1 MYYTD
6 CKPKNRNKGGLGT
19 GLVGVVCIFQ
29 YHVCTCVQIYDKPAG
44 SEASVSS
51 HALGGGEGTMASDPG
66 DHRFSSLKDVA
77 SEKTLKAIAEMGFTD
92 MMEIQHR
99 CIRPLLEGRY
109 V

>member
-1 MYYTD
+1 MILLDFAYSEP
-6 CKPKNRNKGGLGT
+6 CALS
-19 GLVGVVCIFQ
+19 
-29 YHVCTCVQIYDKPAG
+29 HV
-44 SEASVSS
+44 
-51 HALGGGEGTMASDPG
+51 LGGGAGVMAGDPG
-66 DHRFSSLKDVA
+66 DHRFSSLRDVV

>member
-1 MYYTD
+1 MFLFDNPSY
-6 CKPKNRNKGGLGT
+6 LESSA
-19 GLVGVVCIFQ
+19 LS
-29 YHVCTCVQIYDKPAG
+29 HV
-44 SEASVSS
+44 
-51 HALGGGEGTMASDPG
+51 LGGGEGVMAGDPSDPS
-66 DHRFSSLKDVA
+66 DRRFSSLRDVV

>member
-1 MYYTD
+1 MF
-6 CKPKNRNKGGLGT
+6 L
-19 GLVGVVCIFQ
+19 F
-29 YHVCTCVQIYDKPAG
+29 DKPSYLEPSAL
-44 SEASVSS
+44 S
-51 HALGGGEGTMASDPG
+51 HVLGDGEGVMAGDPG
-66 DHRFSSLKDVA
+66 DPSDRRFSSLRDVI

>member
-1 MYYTD
+1 M
-6 CKPKNRNKGGLGT
+6 R
-19 GLVGVVCIFQ
+19 LVRVVCIFQ
-29 YHVCTCVQIYDKPAG
+29 YHVCTYVQIYDKLAG

-51 HALGGGEGTMASDPG
+51 HALGGGEGVMASDPG
-66 DHRFSSLKDVA
+66 DHRFSSLRDVV

>member
-1 MYYTD
+1 MFLFDNLSYLE
-6 CKPKNRNKGGLGT
+6 PSALS
-19 GLVGVVCIFQ
+19 
-29 YHVCTCVQIYDKPAG
+29 HV
-44 SEASVSS
+44 
-51 HALGGGEGTMASDPG
+51 LGGGEGVMAGDPG
-66 DHRFSSLKDVA
+66 DRRFSSLRDVV

>member
-1 MYYTD
+1 MCVLMSEFYDTLSD
-6 CKPKNRNKGGLGT
+6 PEPSGLS
-19 GLVGVVCIFQ
+19 
-29 YHVCTCVQIYDKPAG
+29 HVLD
-44 SEASVSS
+44 
-51 HALGGGEGTMASDPG
+51 GGEGVMASDPG
-66 DHRFSSLKDVA
+66 DHRFSSLRDTV

>member
-1 MYYTD
+1 MI
-6 CKPKNRNKGGLGT
+6 L
-19 GLVGVVCIFQ
+19 L
-29 YHVCTCVQIYDKPAG
+29 DKPSY
-44 SEASVSS
+44 SEPCALS
-51 HALGGGEGTMASDPG
+51 HVLGGGEGVMAGDPG
-66 DHRFSSLKDVA
+66 DHRFSSLRDVV